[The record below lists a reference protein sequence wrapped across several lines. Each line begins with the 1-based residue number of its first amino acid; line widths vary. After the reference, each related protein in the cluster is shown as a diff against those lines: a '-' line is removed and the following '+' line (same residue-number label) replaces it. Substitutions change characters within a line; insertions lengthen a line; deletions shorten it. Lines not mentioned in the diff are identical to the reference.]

1 MIVEVS
7 NKNNS
12 SKTNNPP
19 ISTLEQIKE
28 MLKKSVGDFEKKPED
43 SKLEGSALTIDLGK
57 LENSVIVS
65 RDPRQ
70 DKFEPPKMFLGDQ
83 EK

>member
-1 MIVEVS
+1 
-7 NKNNS
+7 
-12 SKTNNPP
+12 
-19 ISTLEQIKE
+19 
-28 MLKKSVGDFEKKPED
+28 MLKKSVEEFEKKPED

-70 DKFEPPKMFLGDQ
+70 DKFEPPKIF
-83 EK
+83 